1 MGVNGVSQGV
11 PGLPPLRR
19 PEEPR
24 AADSG
29 FGELLRRAVA
39 DANRAQIEAEEQG
52 RKLAAGETDIVD
64 AMVALSRADVTL
76 RFVVALRDRAL
87 EAWREISRLQV

>member
-1 MGVNGVSQGV
+1 MGVNGAEGV
-11 PGLPPLRR
+11 ELTLPPLRR
-19 PEEPR
+19 AEEGR
-24 AADSG
+24 GGASG
-29 FGELLRRAVA
+29 FGELLTRAVA
-39 DANRAQIEAEEQG
+39 DANRAQFEAEEQG
-52 RKLAAGETDIVD
+52 RKLAAGETDTVD

>member
-1 MGVNGVSQGV
+1 MGVETTPRVELT
-11 PGLPPLRR
+11 LPRLRT
-19 PEEPR
+19 PEP
-24 AADSG
+24 AAAGGSR
-29 FGELLRRAVA
+29 FGELLGRAVA
-39 DANRAQIEAEEQG
+39 EANRAQLEAQEQG
-52 RKLAAGETDIVD
+52 EKLARDETDTVD